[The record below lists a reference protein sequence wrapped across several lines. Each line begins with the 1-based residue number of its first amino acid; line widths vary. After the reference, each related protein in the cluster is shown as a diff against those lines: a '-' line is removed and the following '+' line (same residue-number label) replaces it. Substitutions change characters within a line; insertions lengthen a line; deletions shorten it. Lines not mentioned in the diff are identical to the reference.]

1 MTGLYLRYAYVHH
14 VYLKWRTCVSQ
25 MANMCI
31 SNGEH
36 VYLKLD
42 SRVLSY
48 FPTCHFSRKKAGGL
62 RGATPCAKD
71 ALTRFINRQISTTA
85 HAALGMTGCRGGG
98 LRGATPLRHA
108 KKKGANLA
116 PFNNMLGLVLRN
128 EFF

>member
-1 MTGLYLRYAYVHH
+1 MRISNGEHVH
-14 VYLKWRTCVSQ
+14 LKWRTCVSQ
-25 MANMCI
+25 I
-31 SNGEH
+31 GFQGF
-36 VYLKLD
+36 KL
-42 SRVLSY
+42 LSDVS
-48 FPTCHFSRKKAGGL
+48 FQQEESGGL

>member
-1 MTGLYLRYAYVHH
+1 MRISNSEH

-25 MANMCI
+25 I
-31 SNGEH
+31 GFQGF
-36 VYLKLD
+36 KL
-42 SRVLSY
+42 LSDVS
-48 FPTCHFSRKKAGGL
+48 FQQEES
-62 RGATPCAKD
+62 
-71 ALTRFINRQISTTA
+71 
-85 HAALGMTGCRGGG
+85 GG